1 MKAVLARFGCIA
13 SLASCFR
20 RRFGLLRWSSA
31 SDKSCGN
38 CGSGPAR
45 TSTEVIFPCSGIVVD
60 MWDIEVRSVCGG
72 RPSSVCEMR
81 CCGAGSIRTSAACTV
96 GGCPNGSRGCI
107 ITRPTYLPTF
117 EDMIHGIHHWP
128 GSAPSR
134 GSTLPPSRPSSR
146 LRSCTR
152 DPRAC
157 ARESSSS
164 SGPIPDVLA
173 GTSLSLSAGA
183 RGARVNKGYTTLASE
198 GPTHGFS
205 VLCQVLSQ
213 WILQR
218 PRRTCT

>member
-134 GSTLPPSRPSSR
+134 GSTLPPLRAPPAGFAAVQGIHVPARAKAARAQGPYPTSSQVLPCPCQQGLVAQGLTR
-146 LRSCTR
+146 VIQPLPHCTTGLTV
-152 DPRAC
+152 
-157 ARESSSS
+157 S
-164 SGPIPDVLA
+164 LA
-173 GTSLSLSAGA
+173 IYQRNAD
-183 RGARVNKGYTTLASE
+183 TLA
-198 GPTHGFS
+198 
-205 VLCQVLSQ
+205 
-213 WILQR
+213 
-218 PRRTCT
+218 